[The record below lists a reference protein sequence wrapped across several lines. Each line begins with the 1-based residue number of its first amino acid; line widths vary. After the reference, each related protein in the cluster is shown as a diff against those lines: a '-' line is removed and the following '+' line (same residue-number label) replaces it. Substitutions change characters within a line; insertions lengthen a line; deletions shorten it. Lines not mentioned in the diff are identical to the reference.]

1 VGWRVSGSHPWPT
14 FLTTM
19 TNQSYPRNND
29 LSCEKVKELFDYK
42 DGELFWKKIGPNKR
56 TDRPAGAVN
65 RDGYRRIKYMYKLY
79 AVHRLVWTYHGNA
92 PVAFIDHI
100 NGDVLDNRIENL
112 RAVTHSQNCMN
123 RKMRRNSTSGIKGVH
138 WNSKKE
144 KWVACVGLNYKSYR
158 AGEFDTKEE
167 AAAAVAILREKL
179 HGEYAKH

>member
-1 VGWRVSGSHPWPT
+1 
-14 FLTTM
+14 M

-29 LSCEKVKELFDYK
+29 LSCEEANILFEYK
-42 DGELFWKKIGPNKR
+42 DGELFWKQRGRSRQIG
-56 TDRPAGAVN
+56 RPAGAVN

-79 AVHRLVWTYHGNA
+79 AVHRLVWTYHGND
-92 PVAFIDHI
+92 PVDFIDHI

-144 KWVACVGLNYKSYR
+144 KWIACVGLNYKNYR

-167 AAAAVAILREKL
+167 AAAAAAKLREKL